1 MKKVIAVEGMK
12 CAGCAKAVKSKL
24 EELEGVENVDVSLDT
39 KSVFVETQR
48 DLSVDELNDQLLD
61 TSYQAVSVTNM

>member
-1 MKKVIAVEGMK
+1 MKKLIAVEGMT

-39 KSVFVETQR
+39 KSVSVETQR
-48 DLSVDELNDQLLD
+48 DLSVDELNDQLSD